1 VSSFIRS
8 ILRATETNRPP
19 LHLIYAVKTCIYQL
33 EGLACALVY
42 VDTILKRWLSE
53 VPDRARSHE
62 DTEVS
67 DMRIPRDTELLLTP
81 IYHN

>member
-1 VSSFIRS
+1 M
-8 ILRATETNRPP
+8 
-19 LHLIYAVKTCIYQL
+19 YQF

-42 VDTILKRWLSE
+42 GDTILKRWLSE

-62 DTEVS
+62 ETEVS